1 MKKIIMMALIAV
13 ITGIMLMGCEKEKSL
28 CEKSIPTTYS
38 IREFVSI
45 NQLCEEIKYIGQLD
59 YDSIVTYESSKN
71 FQSYGTLAYNAL
83 ERVTVDTTISL
94 RNLMGMVSM
103 YNDYLHIYSEEDDD
117 YYLDVK
123 YDNSPYTFIVN
134 EDRMFAVDNKL
145 YKVFED
151 CIVITT
157 KSNFDS
163 LLNLDDADVKGIE
176 DNNNYNII
184 PIIINHGS
192 VNTGSASNI
201 KVLNEEGTE
210 GKERIKS
217 NLSCSILGYPQSIGG
232 FKRTTVGLSLKSKAF
247 RKFVVFWPVKRTISH
262 HISAGM
268 DFEGGMYNG
277 SDYGSS
283 FGFSRENILVAKTI
297 DVQPYRNPEY
307 GVHSAYGYV
316 RIPAVKAEYNYPN

>member
-1 MKKIIMMALIAV
+1 MKKMIMIALIAV
-13 ITGIMLMGCEKEKSL
+13 ITGIMVMGCEKEKSL

-45 NQLCEEIKYIGQLD
+45 NQLCEE
-59 YDSIVTYESSKN
+59 
-71 FQSYGTLAYNAL
+71 
-83 ERVTVDTTISL
+83 
-94 RNLMGMVSM
+94 
-103 YNDYLHIYSEEDDD
+103 
-117 YYLDVK
+117 
-123 YDNSPYTFIVN
+123 
-134 EDRMFAVDNKL
+134 
-145 YKVFED
+145 
-151 CIVITT
+151 
-157 KSNFDS
+157 
-163 LLNLDDADVKGIE
+163 
-176 DNNNYNII
+176 
-184 PIIINHGS
+184 
-192 VNTGSASNI
+192 
-201 KVLNEEGTE
+201 
-210 GKERIKS
+210 IKS